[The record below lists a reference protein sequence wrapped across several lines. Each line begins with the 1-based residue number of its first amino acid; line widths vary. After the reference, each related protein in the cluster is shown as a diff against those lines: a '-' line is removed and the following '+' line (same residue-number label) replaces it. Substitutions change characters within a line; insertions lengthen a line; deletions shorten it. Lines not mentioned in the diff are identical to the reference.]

1 MNFIDKFFLWLVM
14 LPVSVYQKLGVDM
27 VQLKAVLI
35 AKLTMDNRRPAS
47 FGGLRRSGKEKKE
60 MSKATLVTMGG
71 ALMMGLIMLYTFGV
85 GVDML
90 TKLSMYM
97 TMFLFMI
104 CITLI
109 TDFTSVLID
118 VRDNLIILPKP
129 ISDRTFVTARLLHIT
144 IRTSVVVVPM
154 TLPGLITAAVIQGPA
169 IILPFILMILLMTL
183 LGIFFINAIY
193 ILILKITTPV
203 KFQSIIGSIQIG
215 FVVLLMASYQLMP
228 RMVQSSTFAN
238 ASISEIPFM
247 QFYPPFWFADAC
259 MLLSGT
265 GFSAESMMS
274 LMLSIVVPI
283 LSIWLVVRFFAPSFN
298 RKLGMITGGTAEQS
312 APVKRKEGTRK
323 TAFLERLAGWLT
335 KPGAE
340 FAGFVFAGRMI
351 GRSRDFKMKVFP
363 SIGYI
368 IVFAGMML
376 FRGNSFAAL
385 AIGAKVAPML
395 LMVIYMSSMLL
406 STAMIQLPYTDK
418 FKASWLFF
426 VAPIKKPGLVISGA
440 VKCVMTLFFVPLA
453 LVLVVLGLV
462 LQGPSILPNLLLG
475 CLNVLVIGSIIA
487 YIMVKQLPFS
497 TSQEG
502 ATGGSTFIRSMLLLI
517 LPGAFGLVHFFLS
530 GFQWVILL
538 LLLITAVIPWLVFD
552 EIKKRDWSALKN
564 QGD

>member
-1 MNFIDKFFLWLVM
+1 MNFIDKFFLWLVL
-14 LPVSVYQKLGVDM
+14 LPTAVYRKLNVDLN
-27 VQLKAVLI
+27 QLKAVLT

-47 FGGLRRSGKEKKE
+47 FGGRSRGKEKKE
-60 MSKATLVTMGG
+60 ISKATLSTMAG

-85 GVDML
+85 GVDMV
-90 TKLSMYM
+90 TKLSLYLS
-97 TMFLFMI
+97 MFIFMI

-129 ISDRTFVTARLLHIT
+129 ISDVTFVTARLLHIT
-144 IRTSVVVVPM
+144 IRTTIVVLPM
-154 TLPGLITAAVIQGPA
+154 TLPGCITAAIIQGPA

-203 KFQSIIGSIQIG
+203 KFQSVIGSIQIG
-215 FVVLLMASYQLMP
+215 FVILMMAAYQLLP
-228 RMVQSSTFAN
+228 RMMQSSTFAK
-238 ASISEIPFM
+238 ASITDIPFM

-259 MLLSGT
+259 MLLSGN
-265 GFSAESMMS
+265 GFSAESMMN
-274 LMLSIVVPI
+274 LVLSIVVPVF
-283 LSIWLVVRFFAPSFN
+283 SIWLVVRFFAPSFN

-312 APVKRKEGTRK
+312 TPVKHISGSRKISL
-323 TAFLERLAGWLT
+323 LERLAGWLT
-335 KPGAE
+335 KPCAE
-340 FAGFVFAGRMI
+340 YAGFIFAGRMM

-368 IVFAGMML
+368 IVFGFMM
-376 FRGNSFAAL
+376 FFQHNSFSVLPGSSKL
-385 AIGAKVAPML
+385 ATPL
-395 LMVIYMSSMLL
+395 LMIIYISSMLL
-406 STAMIQLPYTDK
+406 STAMLQLPYTDK

-426 VAPIKKPGLVISGA
+426 VAPIEKPGLVISGA
-440 VKCVMTLFFVPLA
+440 VKCVMALFFVPLA

-462 LQGPSILPNLLLG
+462 LQGPSILPNLVLG

-497 TSQEG
+497 TAQEG
-502 ATGGSTFIRSMLLLI
+502 AAGGSTFIRSMLLLI

-552 EIKKRDWSALKN
+552 EIKKRDWGQLKN
-564 QGD
+564 QGN